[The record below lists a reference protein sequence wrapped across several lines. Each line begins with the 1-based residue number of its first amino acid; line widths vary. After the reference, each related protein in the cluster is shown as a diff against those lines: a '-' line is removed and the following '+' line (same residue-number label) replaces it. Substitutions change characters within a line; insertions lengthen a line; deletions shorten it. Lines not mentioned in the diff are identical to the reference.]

1 MDLKNNSTNGINR
14 GNGYSVSG
22 TPDYLYFTKKER
34 KWYNLS
40 ETKII
45 LASSSPRRKELI
57 QRLGLPVEV
66 VQNTVDETVDQ
77 NLAPHEVVLT
87 LAKRKM
93 IAAWEKIGA
102 KKDCIIISGD
112 TIVVQNGDILGK
124 PCDADDA
131 FRMLKRLQGE
141 RHTVYSGVASMHAE
155 TGKKIIDYRAV
166 KVTMKPLS
174 DRQIQRYIATGEPM
188 DKAGAYGIQ
197 GLGAS
202 LIEKIE
208 GDYFAV
214 VGLPLALVRDMLSAL
229 GVEVL

>member
-1 MDLKNNSTNGINR
+1 MELKANSTNDINR
-14 GNGYSVSG
+14 GNGFSVPG
-22 TPDYLYFTKKER
+22 ATGFLYFMVKER
-34 KWYNLS
+34 KWQNLS

-66 VQNTVDETVDQ
+66 VQNAVDETVDE
-77 NLAPHEVVLT
+77 NLPPHVVVQT

-112 TIVVQNGDILGK
+112 TIVVHNGDILGK
-124 PCDADDA
+124 PCDAGEA

-141 RHTVYSGVASMHAE
+141 THTVYSGVASMHAE

-197 GLGAS
+197 GLGAT

-214 VGLPLALVRDMLSAL
+214 VGLPLALLSDMLSTL
-229 GVEVL
+229 GVDVL